1 MATTKTPDR
10 LDSRNGRKMGIVF
23 SGEMRYTWGN
33 SLTNKLRRKNKM
45 GKPGFKAKAQELI
58 KLMVDTIAD
67 KEYAKLA
74 SSIPPKPSWASYIH
88 AEPTFENACLGFGK
102 WLVEQLTMW
111 EEDEDKKF
119 VVDHFQKSCMENI
132 DDAHEARLETN
143 NRDMVSYNPTSFGEQ
158 LDFWF
163 EIEFFIENGQIKAV
177 FDVNI

>member
-1 MATTKTPDR
+1 
-10 LDSRNGRKMGIVF
+10 
-23 SGEMRYTWGN
+23 
-33 SLTNKLRRKNKM
+33 M

-74 SSIPPKPSWASYIH
+74 SNIPPKPSWASYIH
-88 AEPTFENACLGFGK
+88 AEPTLENACLGFGK

-163 EIEFFIENGQIKAV
+163 EIEFFIENGQLKAV
-177 FDVNI
+177 FDINI